1 METIFLPSIG
11 FNCFYG
17 TDSFLEHCEVRW
29 TDRHSISFYPKQ
41 GDPWAVTVPKNVVVD
56 VYVHQYGIPVSEK
69 YNCFFVPQW
78 GVRGLY
84 CLDLHTGEL
93 RWNIRIKNATELFLD
108 NDYIICSFRYTCLA
122 KIRISD
128 GEIVA
133 RRSASSEICGICS
146 VWPKHI
152 LLGPLRDRY
161 FLLDY
166 DLQTLASFME
176 KQIIPDLHNQS
187 DPDEYSFFL
196 DHAWLFD
203 DTLHIS
209 GTEHAYIPVKE
220 QECVRF
226 GVPVDF
232 ERAKYHFYR
241 ELPLKQ

>member
-1 METIFLPSIG
+1 MEMQFHSGIG
-11 FNCFYG
+11 FDCFYG
-17 TDSFLEHCEVRW
+17 ESYSLFRCEVRW
-29 TDRHSISFYPKQ
+29 TDRHRISFYPKQ

-93 RWNIRIKNATELFLD
+93 RWNIRIKNATELYLD
-108 NDYIICSFRYTCLA
+108 NDYIICFFRHACLA

-128 GEIVA
+128 GEIVKQV
-133 RRSASSEICGICS
+133 STVSERCES
-146 VWPKHI
+146 YAVWPKHI
-152 LLGPLRDRY
+152 LLGPLRNRY

-187 DPDEYSFFL
+187 DPDEYSFFWITPGCL
-196 DHAWLFD
+196 MIHYTFR
-203 DTLHIS
+203 
-209 GTEHAYIPVKE
+209 E
-220 QECVRF
+220 QNMLIF
-226 GVPVDF
+226 
-232 ERAKYHFYR
+232 
-241 ELPLKQ
+241 PLKSKSAFALVYRLILSVQNTIFIANFR